1 MRKQFLFIIF
11 CFFFLFLLLAC
22 DTTRATL
29 YNSIAL
35 EKPQSAFPPIQARL
49 RFHLIDYG
57 NRVCIRNARLG
68 GPWERGVFKRLQKTP
83 EKRIRFLEIA
93 GAKSCLQQLWHK
105 SKANQSNILRIRRN
119 LFIELKTYP
128 YN

>member
-1 MRKQFLFIIF
+1 
-11 CFFFLFLLLAC
+11 
-22 DTTRATL
+22 
-29 YNSIAL
+29 
-35 EKPQSAFPPIQARL
+35 
-49 RFHLIDYG
+49 
-57 NRVCIRNARLG
+57 LG

-93 GAKSCLQQLWHK
+93 GAKSYQQQLWHK